1 MKGEQLFSTFKTSG
15 MSVFINSKDYI
26 DKSFEDIDDHMQT
39 CISSTSDAKTLSR
52 EQVDWVGSLEDQSH
66 TLKELAGQLKES
78 TSSFTI

>member
-1 MKGEQLFSTFKTSG
+1 MKGEQLFSTFETSG

-52 EQVDWVGSLEDQSH
+52 E
-66 TLKELAGQLKES
+66 
-78 TSSFTI
+78 